1 MGRIGDGVGAQKLAD
16 EIEQQNPLNTKINM
30 YWLPTA
36 RAAIEMSRNKPA
48 KAIEI
53 LKVSSSYELGMPGPQ
68 PELGGTLYPVYLQ
81 GLAYLELRQGN
92 AAAAE
97 FQKFLDHRGVAI
109 NNPLGA
115 LARLGLARA
124 HGLQGESTKA
134 KAAYREFLTLWKD
147 ADADIPVYQQAKAEY
162 EKLK

>member
-68 PELGGTLYPVYLQ
+68 PELGGMLYPVYLQ

-115 LARLGLARA
+115 
-124 HGLQGESTKA
+124 
-134 KAAYREFLTLWKD
+134 
-147 ADADIPVYQQAKAEY
+147 
-162 EKLK
+162 